1 MNTKTIIMA
10 LMLFASV
17 PFFADAQSDVMTLK
31 DGSRYEGAWPAG
43 EGVLYSYDQ
52 GLVFGTFVKGKP
64 DGRCVCYR
72 PSGEVYW
79 GDYKKGKATGKG
91 RIYRDNGIV
100 ISGDYKNGVYHGIDT
115 IYRRTGTAMVGMFRK
130 GKLKERIADSAKDA
144 TSVQAGM
151 KPSYPSI
158 DFRRRHQEFVN
169 ELELRWEERN
179 AELRRRVGFINP
191 EFQGGTLSD
200 FTYWVN
206 SQLNTPQ
213 LEGIK
218 DDIRTVVVEF
228 VVGKDGNV
236 RDVHALFGSV
246 PELNAEAVR
255 VVSRS
260 PKWKPGEQAGQKKSV
275 KLTVPVVF
283 EF

>member
-1 MNTKTIIMA
+1 MNTKTIIMT
-10 LMLFASV
+10 LVLSASMS
-17 PFFADAQSDVMTLK
+17 FFAHGQSNAVELK
-31 DGSRYEGAWPAG
+31 DGSRYEGAWPVG
-43 EGVLYSYDQ
+43 EGVLYSYEE
-52 GLVFGTFVKGKP
+52 GLVFGNFVKGKP
-64 DGRCVCYR
+64 EGRCVCYR

-79 GDYKKGKATGKG
+79 GDFKKGKATGNG
-91 RIYRDNGIV
+91 RVYRDNGIV
-100 ISGDYKNGVYHGIDT
+100 IAGDYKNGNYHGIDT
-115 IYRRTGTAMVGMFRK
+115 LYRRSGSVMVGKFRK

-144 TSVQAGM
+144 ASVKAGS
-151 KPSYPSI
+151 KPSYPRI
-158 DFRRRHQEFVN
+158 DFRRRQQEFVN

-179 AELRRRVGFINP
+179 AELRRKAGFINP

-206 SQLNTPQ
+206 SQLNTPHI
-213 LEGIK
+213 EGIK

-228 VVGKDGNV
+228 VVGKDGAV
-236 RDVHALFGSV
+236 KDVHALFGSV
-246 PELNAEAVR
+246 PELNAEAVK

>member
-100 ISGDYKNGVYHGIDT
+100 ISGDYKNGVIMESILFIEGPEPRWSECSEKASS
-115 IYRRTGTAMVGMFRK
+115 RRESPIQRRMRLPFR
-130 GKLKERIADSAKDA
+130 
-144 TSVQAGM
+144 QA
-151 KPSYPSI
+151 
-158 DFRRRHQEFVN
+158 
-169 ELELRWEERN
+169 
-179 AELRRRVGFINP
+179 
-191 EFQGGTLSD
+191 
-200 FTYWVN
+200 
-206 SQLNTPQ
+206 
-213 LEGIK
+213 
-218 DDIRTVVVEF
+218 
-228 VVGKDGNV
+228 
-236 RDVHALFGSV
+236 
-246 PELNAEAVR
+246 
-255 VVSRS
+255 
-260 PKWKPGEQAGQKKSV
+260 
-275 KLTVPVVF
+275 
-283 EF
+283 